1 LWKTRDCRVPHTTP
15 TEESFKEFTK
25 CLKLIL
31 PLVQLFPTKTLESEL
46 LCFVGKQMPFFIW
59 IRRKHQKLVIKR
71 AKKFQEGKWE
81 ELWK

>member
-31 PLVQLFPTKTLESEL
+31 RLVQLFPTKTLESEL
-46 LCFVGKQMPFFIW
+46 LCFVGKQNHLNSPETS
-59 IRRKHQKLVIKR
+59 KTCHQKG
-71 AKKFQEGKWE
+71 KKIPRG
-81 ELWK
+81 